1 MTASIKECWHFTFNE
16 NMGGYYS
23 LTCLGIFVRAGG
35 DSLLHAPY
43 SAREWG
49 YRSSHARSR
58 LKKGESSEL
67 SSCMQYFPDFL
78 KQYEINL
85 ELLMIDFLSSLG
97 IIDPTTI
104 DESAFGFNADYISQ
118 SARKP
123 RKDDKAKS
131 QRNKQR

>member
-1 MTASIKECWHFTFNE
+1 M
-16 NMGGYYS
+16 
-23 LTCLGIFVRAGG
+23 R
-35 DSLLHAPY
+35 
-43 SAREWG
+43 
-49 YRSSHARSR
+49 
-58 LKKGESSEL
+58 
-67 SSCMQYFPDFL
+67 YFPDFL